1 MKILIAT
8 DSFKG
13 CLSSK
18 DAGEAIGRGILKAD
32 PGTEV
37 KVVPISDGGEGL
49 TQSLKQLCSE
59 WVEKE
64 VTGPEFKKVT
74 ATYGINKDNKLAV
87 IEMAAAAG
95 LSLVKG
101 EKDPKRAT
109 TYGVGELIK
118 DAIEKG
124 VRSFIIGI
132 GGSATNDG
140 GVGMLAALGY
150 RFLDKN
156 GAEIS
161 PTPLGIKELA
171 DIDITGAHPDLK
183 QCEFT
188 VACDVDIPLC
198 GENGCSKI
206 FAPQK
211 GAGPKDIADMDLWL
225 LHYAEL
231 TQKVMK
237 DANPNYPG
245 SGAAGGMGYAL
256 KSYLGATIKPG
267 IEIVISALELEKDI
281 AGADIIITGEGKI
294 DSQTAR
300 GKVVSGVSHLAR
312 KYGKRVIAFCG
323 STDVTSD
330 VAGVDE
336 IYAVTP
342 KDKPLEV
349 AMQPDIAIQNI
360 EHTAEWSMGTGL
372 YGHKLNRKPR
382 SCGSKKI
389 FKKPLDSYVT

>member
-1 MKILIAT
+1 MKIIIAT

-18 DAGEAIGRGILKAD
+18 DAGEAIGRGILKANPD
-32 PGTEV
+32 AEV

-49 TQSLKQLCSE
+49 TQSLKQLCST

-74 ATYGINKDNKLAV
+74 ATYGINKENKLAV

-95 LSLVKG
+95 LTLVKG

-118 DAIEKG
+118 DAINKG

-150 RFLDKN
+150 RFYDKT

-161 PTPLGIKELA
+161 PAPLGIKELA
-171 DIDITGAHPDLK
+171 DIDITGAHPALK
-183 QCEFT
+183 ECKFT

-198 GENGCSKI
+198 GENGCSYI
-206 FAPQK
+206 FALQK
-211 GAGPKDIADMDLWL
+211 GATSQDIADMDQWL
-225 LHYAEL
+225 QNYAGL
-231 TQKVMK
+231 TQKVMP
-237 DANPNYPG
+237 DTDPDYPG
-245 SGAAGGMGYAL
+245 SGAAGGMGFAL
-256 KSYLGATIKPG
+256 KSYLGATLKPG
-267 IEIVISALELEKDI
+267 IDIVISALGLEKEISD
-281 AGADIIITGEGKI
+281 ADIVITGEGKI

-300 GKVVSGVSHLAR
+300 GKVVSGVSHIAK
-312 KYGKRVIAFCG
+312 KYGKRVMAFCG
-323 STDVTSD
+323 ATDVTPD

-342 KDKPLEV
+342 KDMPLEV
-349 AMQPDIAIQNI
+349 AMQPDIAAKNT
-360 EHTAEWSMGTGL
+360 EEAAERL
-372 YGHKLNRKPR
+372 
-382 SCGSKKI
+382 
-389 FKKPLDSYVT
+389 FKKLFKNLLTLTLRNSL

>member
-1 MKILIAT
+1 MRILIAT

-18 DAGEAIGRGILKAD
+18 DAGEAIGRGILKANPD
-32 PGTEV
+32 AEV

-64 VTGPEFKKVT
+64 VTGTEFKKVT
-74 ATYGINKDNKLAV
+74 ATYGINKENKLAV

-95 LSLVKG
+95 LPLVKG
-101 EKDPKRAT
+101 EKEPKKAT

-118 DAIEKG
+118 DAISKG

-150 RFLDKN
+150 RFYDKT

-161 PTPLGIKELA
+161 PTPLGIKEL
-171 DIDITGAHPDLK
+171 DKIDITGAHPTLK
-183 QCEFT
+183 ECEFT

-198 GENGCSKI
+198 GENGCSYI

-211 GAGPKDIADMDLWL
+211 GATPQDIADMDEWL
-225 LHYAEL
+225 QNYAEL
-231 TQKVMK
+231 TKKVMP
-237 DANPNYPG
+237 DTDPDYPG
-245 SGAAGGMGYAL
+245 SGAAGGMGFAL
-256 KSYLGATIKPG
+256 KSYLGATLKPG
-267 IEIVISALELEKDI
+267 IDIVISALGLEKEISD
-281 AGADIIITGEGKI
+281 ADIIITGEGKI

-300 GKVVSGVSHLAR
+300 GKVVSGISHIAK
-312 KYGKRVIAFCG
+312 KYGKRVMAFCG
-323 STDVTSD
+323 ATDVTPD
-330 VAGVDE
+330 AAGVDE

-342 KDKPLEV
+342 KDMPLEV
-349 AMQPDIAIQNI
+349 AMQPDIAAKNI
-360 EHTAEWSMGTGL
+360 EEAAERL
-372 YGHKLNRKPR
+372 F
-382 SCGSKKI
+382 KKI
-389 FKKPLDSYVT
+389 FKISSGNSRQFNYRDESVFS

>member
-1 MKILIAT
+1 MRILIAT

-49 TQSLKQLCSE
+49 TQSLKQLCSA

-87 IEMAAAAG
+87 IEMAAVAG
-95 LSLVKG
+95 LTLVKG
-101 EKDPKRAT
+101 KKDPKRAT

-156 GAEIS
+156 GAEIL

-256 KSYLGATIKPG
+256 KSYLDATLKPG
-267 IEIVISALELEKDI
+267 IDIVISALGLEKEISD
-281 AGADIIITGEGKI
+281 ADIIITGEGKI

-300 GKVVSGVSHLAR
+300 GKVVSGISHIAK
-312 KYGKRVIAFCG
+312 KYGKRVMAFCG
-323 STDVTSD
+323 ATDVTPD
-330 VAGVDE
+330 AAGVDE

-342 KDKPLEV
+342 EDMPLEV
-349 AMQPDIAIQNI
+349 AMQPDIAAKNI
-360 EHTAEWSMGTGL
+360 EEAAERL
-372 YGHKLNRKPR
+372 
-382 SCGSKKI
+382 
-389 FKKPLDSYVT
+389 FKKLFKNLLTLTLRNSL

>member
-1 MKILIAT
+1 MRIIIAT

-18 DAGEAIGRGILKAD
+18 DAGEAIGRGILKANPD
-32 PGTEV
+32 AEV

-49 TQSLKQLCSE
+49 TQSLKQLCST

-74 ATYGINKDNKLAV
+74 ATYGINKENKLAV

-95 LSLVKG
+95 LTLVKG

-118 DAIEKG
+118 DAINKG

-150 RFLDKN
+150 RFYDKT

-161 PTPLGIKELA
+161 PAPLGIKELA
-171 DIDITGAHPDLK
+171 DIDITGAHPALK
-183 QCEFT
+183 ECKFT

-198 GENGCSKI
+198 GENGCSYI
-206 FAPQK
+206 FALQK
-211 GAGPKDIADMDLWL
+211 GATSQDIADMDQWL
-225 LHYAEL
+225 QNYAGL
-231 TQKVMK
+231 TQKVMP
-237 DANPNYPG
+237 DTDPDYPG
-245 SGAAGGMGYAL
+245 SGAAGGMGFAL
-256 KSYLGATIKPG
+256 KSYLGATLKPG
-267 IEIVISALELEKDI
+267 IDIVISALGLEKEISD
-281 AGADIIITGEGKI
+281 ADIVITGEGKI

-300 GKVVSGVSHLAR
+300 GKVVSGVSHIAK
-312 KYGKRVIAFCG
+312 KYGKRVMAFCG
-323 STDVTSD
+323 ATDVTPD

-342 KDKPLEV
+342 KDMPLEV
-349 AMQPDIAIQNI
+349 AMQPDIAAKNT
-360 EHTAEWSMGTGL
+360 EEAAERL
-372 YGHKLNRKPR
+372 
-382 SCGSKKI
+382 
-389 FKKPLDSYVT
+389 FKKLFKNLLTLTLRNSL

>member
-1 MKILIAT
+1 MRILIAT

-18 DAGEAIGRGILKAD
+18 DAGEAIGRGILKANPD
-32 PGTEV
+32 AEV

-74 ATYGINKDNKLAV
+74 ATYSINKENKLAV

-95 LSLVKG
+95 LPLVKG

-109 TYGVGELIK
+109 TYGVGELIL

-124 VRSFIIGI
+124 IRSFIIGI

-150 RFLDKN
+150 RFYDKT

-171 DIDITGAHPDLK
+171 DIDITGAHPALK
-183 QCEFT
+183 ECKFT

-198 GENGCSKI
+198 GENGCSYI

-211 GAGPKDIADMDLWL
+211 GATPQDIADMDQWL
-225 LHYAEL
+225 QNYAGL
-231 TQKVMK
+231 TQKVMP
-237 DANPNYPG
+237 DTDPDYPG
-245 SGAAGGMGYAL
+245 SGAAGGMGFAL
-256 KSYLGATIKPG
+256 KSYLGATLKPG
-267 IEIVISALELEKDI
+267 IDIVISALGLEKEISD
-281 AGADIIITGEGKI
+281 ADIIITGEGKI

-300 GKVVSGVSHLAR
+300 GKVVSGVSHIA
-312 KYGKRVIAFCG
+312 KMYGKRVMAFCG
-323 STDVTSD
+323 ATDVTPEA
-330 VAGVDE
+330 AGVDE

-342 KDKPLEV
+342 KDMPLEV
-349 AMQPDIAIQNI
+349 AMQPDIAAKNI
-360 EHTAEWSMGTGL
+360 EEAAERL
-372 YGHKLNRKPR
+372 
-382 SCGSKKI
+382 
-389 FKKPLDSYVT
+389 FKKLFKNLLTLTLRNSL

>member
-1 MKILIAT
+1 MRILIAT

-95 LSLVKG
+95 LPLVKG

-124 VRSFIIGI
+124 VRLFIIGI

-150 RFLDKN
+150 RFYDKT

-171 DIDITGAHPDLK
+171 KIDITGAHPALK
-183 QCEFT
+183 ECEFT

-198 GENGCSKI
+198 GENGCSYI

-211 GAGPKDIADMDLWL
+211 GATPQDIADMDQWL
-225 LHYAEL
+225 QNYAGL
-231 TQKVMK
+231 TQKMMP
-237 DANPNYPG
+237 DTDPDYPG
-245 SGAAGGMGYAL
+245 SGAAGGMGFAL
-256 KSYLGATIKPG
+256 KSYLRATLKPG
-267 IEIVISALELEKDI
+267 IDIVISALGLEKEISD
-281 AGADIIITGEGKI
+281 ADIIITGEGKI

-300 GKVVSGVSHLAR
+300 GKVVSGISHIAK

-323 STDVTSD
+323 STDVTPD

-342 KDKPLEV
+342 EDMPLEV
-349 AMQPDIAIQNI
+349 AMQPDIAAKNI
-360 EHTAEWSMGTGL
+360 EEAAERL
-372 YGHKLNRKPR
+372 F
-382 SCGSKKI
+382 KKI
-389 FKKPLDSYVT
+389 FKISSGNSRQFNYRELPR

>member
-1 MKILIAT
+1 MRIIIAT

-18 DAGEAIGRGILKAD
+18 DAGEAIGRGILKANPD
-32 PGTEV
+32 AEV

-74 ATYGINKDNKLAV
+74 ATYGINKENKLAV

-95 LSLVKG
+95 LPLVKG

-150 RFLDKN
+150 RFYDKT

-161 PTPLGIKELA
+161 LTPLGIKEL
-171 DIDITGAHPDLK
+171 DKIDITGAHPALK
-183 QCEFT
+183 ECEFT

-198 GENGCSKI
+198 GENGCSYI

-211 GAGPKDIADMDLWL
+211 GATPQDIADMDQWL
-225 LHYAEL
+225 QNYAGL
-231 TQKVMK
+231 TKKVMP
-237 DANPNYPG
+237 DTDPDYPG
-245 SGAAGGMGYAL
+245 SGAAGGMGFAL
-256 KSYLGATIKPG
+256 KSYLGATLKPG
-267 IEIVISALELEKDI
+267 IDIVISALGLEKEISD
-281 AGADIIITGEGKI
+281 ADIVITGEGKI

-300 GKVVSGVSHLAR
+300 GKVVSGVSHIAK
-312 KYGKRVIAFCG
+312 KYGKRVMAFCG
-323 STDVTSD
+323 ATDVTPD

-342 KDKPLEV
+342 KDMPLEV
-349 AMQPDIAIQNI
+349 AMQPDIAAKNT
-360 EHTAEWSMGTGL
+360 EEAAERL
-372 YGHKLNRKPR
+372 
-382 SCGSKKI
+382 
-389 FKKPLDSYVT
+389 FKKLFKFP

>member
-18 DAGEAIGRGILKAD
+18 DAGEAIGRGILKANPD
-32 PGTEV
+32 AEV

-74 ATYGINKDNKLAV
+74 ATYGINKENKLAV

-95 LSLVKG
+95 LPLIMG
-101 EKDPKRAT
+101 EKEPKKAT
-109 TYGVGELIK
+109 TYGVGELIL
-118 DAIEKG
+118 DAINKG

-150 RFLDKN
+150 RFYDKT

-161 PTPLGIKELA
+161 PTPLGIKELTT
-171 DIDITGAHPDLK
+171 IDITGAHPALK
-183 QCEFT
+183 ECEFT

-198 GENGCSKI
+198 GENGCSYI

-211 GAGPKDIADMDLWL
+211 GATPQDIADMDQWL
-225 LHYAEL
+225 QNYAEL
-231 TQKVMK
+231 TKKVMP
-237 DANPNYPG
+237 DTDPDYPG
-245 SGAAGGMGYAL
+245 SGAAGGMGFAL
-256 KSYLGATIKPG
+256 KSYLGATLKPG
-267 IEIVISALELEKDI
+267 IDIVISALGLEKEISD
-281 AGADIIITGEGKI
+281 ADIIITGEGKI

-300 GKVVSGVSHLAR
+300 GKVVSGISHIAK
-312 KYGKRVIAFCG
+312 KYGKRVMAFCG
-323 STDVTSD
+323 ATDVTPD
-330 VAGVDE
+330 AAGVDE

-342 KDKPLEV
+342 EDMPLEV
-349 AMQPDIAIQNI
+349 AMQPDIAAKNI
-360 EHTAEWSMGTGL
+360 EEAAERL
-372 YGHKLNRKPR
+372 
-382 SCGSKKI
+382 
-389 FKKPLDSYVT
+389 FKKLFKNLLTLTLRNSL